1 MWMANYEPI
10 NLFGLIIQ
18 AVFIENFLLANFLG
32 MCTYLACSTKLKTAN
47 GLGIAVVF
55 VLTISGILNWVV
67 HKFVTAPGA
76 LSWLSTIGVDATKVD
91 LGFLEFL
98 LFISVIAGFV
108 QILEIVIEK
117 VSPAL
122 YLSLGLY
129 LPLIAV
135 NCAILGAC
143 LFAVTR
149 DYPFGPNMIYVLGSG
164 VGWWLAIALIAAI
177 REKLSTSNV
186 VPALRGMGITFIM
199 SGLMAMAFQGFTG
212 IKLATPTGTAPV
224 SSPQEILN
232 EEVAMRDRN
241 AELPTLFDY
250 NRQSIREE
258 NNQDRFSNPNAYRDR
273 PR

>member
-1 MWMANYEPI
+1 MWTGNYEPL
-10 NLFGLIIQ
+10 NVFGLLIQ

-47 GLGIAVVF
+47 GLGVAVVF
-55 VLTISGILNWVV
+55 VLTVSGVLNWFV
-67 HKFVTAPGA
+67 HKFVTGAGA
-76 LSWLSTIGVDATKVD
+76 LSWLSFIGIDAANVD

-108 QILEIVIEK
+108 QVLEIVIEK

-149 DYPFGPNMIYVLGSG
+149 DYPFVPNLVYVFGSG
-164 VGWWLAIALIAAI
+164 AGWWLAIALIAAI
-177 REKLSTSNV
+177 REKLATSNV

-199 SGLMAMAFQGFTG
+199 TGLMAMAFQGFTG
-212 IKLATPTGTAPV
+212 IKLANPTGTPV
-224 SSPQEILN
+224 QEKVEN
-232 EEVAMRDRN
+232 EKK
-241 AELPTLFDY
+241 
-250 NRQSIREE
+250 I
-258 NNQDRFSNPNAYRDR
+258 
-273 PR
+273 

>member
-1 MWMANYEPI
+1 MWTGNYEPL
-10 NLFGLIIQ
+10 NMFGLLIQ

-47 GLGIAVVF
+47 GLGVAVVL
-55 VLTISGILNWVV
+55 VLTISGILNWCV

-76 LSWLSTIGVDATKVD
+76 LNWLSVVGIDASKID

-108 QILEIVIEK
+108 QILEIMIEK
-117 VSPAL
+117 LAPAL

-149 DYPFGPNMIYVLGSG
+149 DYPFWPNMIYVFGSG
-164 VGWWLAIALIAAI
+164 AGWWLAIALIAAI
-177 REKLSTSNV
+177 REKLATSNV
-186 VPALRGMGITFIM
+186 VPGLRGMGITFIM
-199 SGLMAMAFQGFTG
+199 TGLMAMAFQGFTG
-212 IKLATPTGTAPV
+212 IKLANPTGGQQKNPTSA
-224 SSPQEILN
+224 QIILN
-232 EEVAMRDRN
+232 EPVGVLDKE
-241 AELPTLFDY
+241 
-250 NRQSIREE
+250 
-258 NNQDRFSNPNAYRDR
+258 
-273 PR
+273 